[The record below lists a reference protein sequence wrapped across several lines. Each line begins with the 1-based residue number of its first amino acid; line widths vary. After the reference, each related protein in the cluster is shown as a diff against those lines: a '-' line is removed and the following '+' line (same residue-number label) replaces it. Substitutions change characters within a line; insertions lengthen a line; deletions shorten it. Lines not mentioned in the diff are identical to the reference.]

1 MHLRFTEQELSVL
14 VQMLSLAAEVASWN
28 QKPGSDEGVA
38 EFEEL
43 ESKILGKALQ
53 AGFSDIVGWD
63 EEKQRYQLKPEFQQQ
78 AFYQEC
84 FEEFRNESFW
94 EDLVLRMADRDLMRA
109 IGKNAWE
116 KLGEEARRERTK
128 DIEKRYW
135 EEFTRNGIERVNV
148 IFPPGEG

>member
-1 MHLRFTEQELSVL
+1 VHLRFTEQELSVL

-38 EFEEL
+38 EFEGL
-43 ESKILGKALQ
+43 ESRILGKVLQ
-53 AGFSDIVGWD
+53 AGFGDIIGWD

-78 AFYQEC
+78 SFFQEC

-94 EDLVLRMADRDLMRA
+94 EDLVLRLADRDLMRV
-109 IGKNAWE
+109 IGKEAWE
-116 KLGEEARRERTK
+116 KLDEDQRRERTK

-135 EEFTRNGIERVNV
+135 EEFTRNGIERVAV